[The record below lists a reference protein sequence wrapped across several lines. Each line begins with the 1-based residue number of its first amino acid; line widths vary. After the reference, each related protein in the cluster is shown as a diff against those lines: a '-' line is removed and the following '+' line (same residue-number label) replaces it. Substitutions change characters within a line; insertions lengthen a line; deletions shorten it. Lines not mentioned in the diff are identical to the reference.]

1 MLRVQYKNEKFDYVN
16 PTTLDGLI
24 AAGNLK
30 KLYRPIDRN
39 WVVVGVD
46 AVERLR
52 EAYTQGR
59 IEGRTD
65 NFPGA

>member
-1 MLRVQYKNEKFDYVN
+1 MLLHVQYKNEKFDYVN

-24 AAGNLK
+24 AAGQLK

-46 AVERLR
+46 AVRGSGGS
-52 EAYTQGR
+52 YTGTNRRQ
-59 IEGRTD
+59 D
-65 NFPGA
+65 S